1 MVSINTNNSVSQ
13 IQAEIA
19 ALKANPSLNP
29 QETEDLQHLY
39 LDLQQL
45 QTVLSQLTPA
55 RANDKDYQTMVN
67 SALNQL
73 NSDMEYADKDFGSE
87 NQSALFQE
95 LTNPLQQVLQFSLPG
110 VAPFGRG
117 GDLSTYL
124 SNFASDPDFFN
135 TFILGGISTEL
146 SNLAFVEPTA
156 K

>member
-29 QETEDLQHLY
+29 METEDLQHLY

-45 QTVLSQLTPA
+45 QSVLSQLTPA
-55 RANDKDYQTMVN
+55 RANDKDYQAMVS

-73 NSDMEYADKDFGSE
+73 NSDMQYAEKDFGSL

-95 LTNPLQQVLQFSLPG
+95 LTNPIQQVLQFVPEMEFYKL
-110 VAPFGRG
+110 
-117 GDLSTYL
+117 L
-124 SNFASDPDFFN
+124 N
-135 TFILGGISTEL
+135 
-146 SNLAFVEPTA
+146 NLLMV
-156 K
+156 